1 MLIKKS
7 ASIFLV
13 EDPCESPWLTCKW
26 LNIEDLDDEHVTGVC
41 ALNFYRAR
49 QVMNATTIN

>member
-13 EDPCESPWLTCKW
+13 EDPCESPWLTRKW
-26 LNIEDLDDEHVTGVC
+26 LNIEDFDDEHVTRLC

-49 QVMNATTIN
+49 